1 MTTEFR
7 QRIRKSLANE
17 PLQAALDANAERRV
31 TGRVTAH
38 LAHYLPSVAERTAFV
53 CGSKGMLKDVGDILV
68 GLGMDKKK
76 IKKEP
81 FF

>member
-1 MTTEFR
+1 M
-7 QRIRKSLANE
+7 
-17 PLQAALDANAERRV
+17 

-38 LAHYLPSVAERTAFV
+38 LAHYLPSAAGRTAFV
-53 CGSKGMLKDVGDILV
+53 CGSKSMLKDVSDILV

-76 IKKEP
+76 IKKEQ